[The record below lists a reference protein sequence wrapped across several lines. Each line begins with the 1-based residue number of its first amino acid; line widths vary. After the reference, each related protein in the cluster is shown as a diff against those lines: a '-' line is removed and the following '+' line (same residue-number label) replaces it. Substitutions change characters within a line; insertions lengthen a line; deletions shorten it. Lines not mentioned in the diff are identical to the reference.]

1 MGIQTFF
8 TGKKMITSKQKY
20 IWYTLGSGSLAFSTM
35 FITIIVSHILGEY
48 VGGYF
53 SIGISLAQ
61 WFSTI
66 ANFEIRTFQVTDVKK
81 EYSFFDYFLLHFVL
95 CIVTFGISGIY
106 LLSHAYSA
114 EKSMIIF
121 LLCVY
126 KLLEAAADVYEGEF
140 QKMERID
147 LSGKSMFFRV
157 VISLLTLSVSML
169 LTHDSILSL
178 FLMCVFTLIVIYLL
192 NVKMLYFFGTYP
204 FGSTFQRMKGI
215 FFQCLPLA
223 IATFLNT
230 YIINSSKFMIDQYM
244 DDRYQL
250 YYTAVFMPNLVI
262 NLFSGIIFKP
272 MQIKMAKYCLDNEYH
287 SFASVIIHVLSLI
300 IGFTI
305 LCMAGAYVAG
315 LPVLSFVYKVDLN
328 DYRQEL
334 LILLAAGGINAIN
347 IIFYYVMTIIRK
359 QKYMIAI
366 YGASALFAYFMT
378 RKTTQLYGIMGA
390 AAGYLSTVIFLGL
403 LLITTCLIL
412 MKKEKQNNE

>member
-8 TGKKMITSKQKY
+8 VGKKAITSKQKY

-35 FITIIVSHILGEY
+35 FITIMVSHILGEY
-48 VGGYF
+48 MGGYF

-81 EYSFFDYFLLHFVL
+81 EYSFFDYFLLRMVL
-95 CIVTFGISGIY
+95 CIITFGISGLY
-106 LLSHAYSA
+106 VLFQTYSA
-114 EKSMIIF
+114 QKSMIIF

-140 QKMERID
+140 QKMDRID

-157 VISLLTLSVSML
+157 VISILVLSGAL
-169 LTHDSILSL
+169 FLTHNSILSL
-178 FLMCVFTLIVIYLL
+178 ILMCLFTMLVIYLINIKL
-192 NVKMLYFFGTYP
+192 LYLFGTYK
-204 FGSTFQRMKGI
+204 FESTFKQVKGI

-250 YYTAVFMPNLVI
+250 YYTAIFMPNLVI

-272 MQIKMAKYCLDNEYH
+272 MQIKMAKYFLDNEYK
-287 SFASVIIHVLSLI
+287 SFARVILHVLSFI
-300 IGFTI
+300 MGFTI
-305 LCMAGAYVAG
+305 VCMAGAYVAG
-315 LPVLSFVYKVDLN
+315 LPVLSIVYKVNLEG
-328 DYRQEL
+328 YRQAL
-334 LILLAAGGINAIN
+334 LILLGAGGMNAIN

-366 YGASALFAYFMT
+366 YGASALFAYIIT
-378 RKTTQLYGIMGA
+378 RKTTQIYGVMGA
-390 AAGYLSTVIFLGL
+390 AIGYLFTVIFLAL

-412 MKKEKQNNE
+412 IKKEKQKHE